1 MTTKTVK
8 SVCPYC
14 GVGCGILMDVT
25 SNRVVKITGD
35 KTHPTNFGRLCTKGN
50 TCAQAIAES
59 GRLEHAYLRE
69 DRLRDPARVDMAHA
83 IKETAQRLRA
93 ILDVHGP
100 DAVALYVSGQMSLEA
115 QYLANKL
122 AKGFIG
128 TNNIE
133 SNSRLCMA
141 SAGSGYKLS
150 LGSDGPPGSYQDFD
164 RADVFFVIGANMA
177 DCHPILFL
185 RMMDRVKAGARL
197 IVVDPRRNATADKAS
212 LFLQVKP
219 GTDLALLNGLL
230 HLIVKNGHTDSAFI
244 EVFTEGWETMPDF
257 LDDYPPKRVA
267 ELTGLAEADI
277 RKAAEW
283 IGTAAEWMSCWTM
296 GLNQSTHGTWNTN
309 AICNLHL
316 ATGAICRPGSGPF
329 SLTGQ
334 PNAMGGREMGYM
346 GMGLPGQRT
355 VLVDKDRA
363 FIEALWGVPA
373 GTLRTDLGGGT
384 VAMFEDMQAGKIK
397 ACWIICTN
405 PVATVPNRKNVIKGL
420 QVAELVITQDAFLDT
435 ETNRYADILLPGAL
449 WAEAE
454 GVMINSERN
463 LTLMQKAVDPPGESM
478 ADWQIIAQVAC
489 EMGYS
494 QGFSYDSASE
504 VFEEIKQAWNPKT
517 GYDIRGASYERL
529 RQTPLQWP
537 CPPDDDRDRHP
548 IRYLNDGVSQ
558 AYKELPDGSRP
569 RIAFATANGKG
580 VFLPRPDMPPAEMPD
595 SDFPFVLN
603 TGRLQHQW
611 HTMTKTGKIP
621 TLNKLNPGPFVE
633 IHPEDATVLGI
644 RDKDRVA
651 VCSRRGRAVLPAVV
665 TDRVR
670 PGNCFAPFHWN
681 DVFGEDLTINAVTSD
696 AIDPI
701 SQQPEFKF
709 CAVALLRVAEE
720 PSSPSPTSEN
730 NQVLVPAMESAN
742 AGTSAIVI
750 KELNMK
756 HIDALA
762 ALLGLDAVPTV
773 VLDAH
778 EQLYLQ
784 GYLTALRTDVSRQ
797 TGGVPVLP
805 ITAPLEPAKRL
816 LLDGMLAGLFA
827 RTWLPGGEA
836 VALPTANPATAAVT
850 AVSAPQSIT
859 ILWASSTGN
868 AEGFAEQCAQRLKT
882 EGYLVTLA
890 GMDSFKLV
898 DLVNVSRLL
907 LLASTFGDGDPP
919 DNGGPFWAALQ
930 ADTVP
935 RLDTITFSVLALGDS
950 NYDQFCGFGR
960 KLDARLE
967 ALGARRLSAR
977 VDCEPD
983 YQEAANAWLGSVIQ
997 ALAKTT
1003 EQSGAK
1009 VAVTPVKVLA
1019 GDIGEEAVTLRT
1031 STPST
1036 FSRSAPL
1043 HTHLVLNQLLN
1054 APGAEKET
1062 RQFAFDLT
1070 SHGFNYEAGDALG
1083 VWPTNCPSL
1092 VGDML
1097 AALKL
1102 APSTVVTI
1110 KDQGDTTLTDALS
1123 RHFEIAR
1130 ITPEVLQ
1137 FVSTRSGSEV
1147 LANLLKEDR
1156 KDELKQWLWGRQ
1168 IIDLLHSFPIQ
1179 IQASEWLAV
1188 LKRLQPRLYSI
1199 SSSPKA
1205 TPDQVHLTV
1214 STVRYV
1220 CEGQARGGVCSTF
1233 LADRAAQSM
1242 TVPIFVQKSAHF
1254 RPPQNP
1260 DAPMIMV
1267 GPGTGVAPFRAFLQE
1282 RQATGAK
1289 GKNWLFFGEQRA
1301 ATDFYYK
1308 EELETMQRN
1317 GYLHRLDT
1325 AFSRDQ
1331 TDKIYVQHRMI
1342 EHGAQL
1348 WAWLQ
1353 EGGHFYVCGDASRM
1367 AKDVDNALR
1376 KIVQTQGG
1384 LNDDK
1389 TNSYVQQLAT
1399 DRRYLRDIY

>member
-1 MTTKTVK
+1 
-8 SVCPYC
+8 
-14 GVGCGILMDVT
+14 MDV
-25 SNRVVKITGD
+25 VDGCVIKVTGN
-35 KTHPTNFGRLCTKGN
+35 KLHPTNFGRLCTKGN
-50 TCAQAIAES
+50 TCAQALTNS
-59 GRLEHAYLRE
+59 GRLAHAYVREERKGEPLRVE
-69 DRLRDPARVDMAHA
+69 MGRAL
-83 IKETAQRLRA
+83 KETAARLKA
-93 ILDVHGP
+93 ILRKHGP
-100 DAVALYVSGQMSLEA
+100 DALSFYVSGQMSLEA
-115 QYLANKL
+115 QYLVNKL

-150 LGSDGPPGSYQDFD
+150 LGSDGPPGSYQDFE

-185 RMMDRVKAGARL
+185 RMMDRVKAGAKL

-212 LFLQVKP
+212 LFLQIKP

-230 HLIVKNGHTDSAFI
+230 HLIVKNDHTDPAFI
-244 EVFTEGWETMPDF
+244 TEFTEGWEAMPGF
-257 LDDYPPKRVA
+257 LDDYPPEKVA
-267 ELTGLAEADI
+267 EITGLPEADI
-277 RKAAEW
+277 RQAAEW
-283 IGTAAEWMSCWTM
+283 IGTAPEWMSCWTM

-346 GMGLPGQRT
+346 GMGLPGQRS
-355 VLVDKDRA
+355 VLVEKDRA
-363 FIEALWGVPA
+363 FIEKLWGVPA

-384 VAMFEDMQAGKIK
+384 VAMFEDMQARKIK

-405 PVATVPNRKNVIKGL
+405 PVATVPNRKNVIGGL
-420 QVAELVITQDAFLDT
+420 QAAELVITQDAFLDT
-435 ETNRYADILLPGAL
+435 ETNCYADILLPGAL

-463 LTLMQKAVDPPGESM
+463 LTLMQKAVDPPGEAM

-489 EMGYS
+489 EMGYA
-494 QGFSYDSASE
+494 QGFSYGSAAE
-504 VFEEIKQAWNPKT
+504 VFDEIKRAWNPKT
-517 GYDIRGASYERL
+517 GYDIRGASHERL
-529 RQTPLQWP
+529 RQGPLQWP
-537 CPPDDDRDRHP
+537 CPPDDDSARHP

-558 AYKELPDGSRP
+558 ALKELPDGVQP
-569 RIAFATANGKG
+569 RIVFATESGKG
-580 VFLPRPDMPPAEMPD
+580 VFLPRPNMSPAEMPD
-595 SDFPFVLN
+595 GDFPFVLN

-621 TLNKLNPGPFVE
+621 TLNKLNPGPFIEV
-633 IHPEDATVLGI
+633 HPEDATVLGI
-644 RDKDRVA
+644 RDKDKVEIR
-651 VCSRRGRAVLPAVV
+651 SRRGRAVLPAIV
-665 TDRVR
+665 TERVR

-681 DVFGEDLTINAVTSD
+681 DVFGEDLSINAVTSD

-709 CAVALLRVAEE
+709 SAVALVRVAEQ
-720 PSSPSPTSEN
+720 PSSRPPPHEN
-730 NQVLVPAMESAN
+730 NEVLAPILESAS
-742 AGTSAIVI
+742 AGTSTIAN

-762 ALLGLDAVPTV
+762 ALLGLHTVPAIT
-773 VLDAH
+773 LDAH

-797 TGGVPVLP
+797 TGGVPVIP
-805 ITAPLEPAKRL
+805 TTAPLERSKRL
-816 LLDGMLAGLFA
+816 MLDGMLAGLFA
-827 RTWLPGGEA
+827 RTWLPDGGA
-836 VALPTANPATAAVT
+836 ISLPTSSTEKPSATTLAT
-850 AVSAPQSIT
+850 QPPIT

-868 AEGFAEQCAQRLKT
+868 AEGFAAQCAERLKMD
-882 EGYLVTLA
+882 GHVVTLT
-890 GMDSFKLV
+890 GMDGFQFAQLAATP
-898 DLVNVSRLL
+898 RLL

-919 DNGGPFWAALQ
+919 DNGSTFWTALL
-930 ADTVP
+930 ADSAP
-935 RLDTITFSVLALGDS
+935 KLDTIEFSVLAFGDS
-950 NYDQFCGFGR
+950 NYDQYCGFGR

-967 ALGARRLSAR
+967 ALGARRLLAR
-977 VDCEPD
+977 TDCEPD
-983 YQEAANAWLGSVIQ
+983 YQEAAKTWLDGVTK
-997 ALAKTT
+997 ALA
-1003 EQSGAK
+1003 GAHAQAGSK
-1009 VAVTPVKVLA
+1009 MATAPAAVLA
-1019 GDIGEEAVTLRT
+1019 GDVGVET
-1031 STPST
+1031 SAPATSPLPT
-1036 FSRSAPL
+1036 FSRSSPL
-1043 HTHLVLNQLLN
+1043 RTRLVVNRLLN

-1070 SHGFNYEAGDALG
+1070 GQDFSYEAGDALG
-1083 VWPTNCPSL
+1083 VWPTNCPGA

-1102 APSTVVTI
+1102 APSTSVAI
-1110 KDQGDTTLTDALS
+1110 KDRGDTTLADALLQ
-1123 RHFEIAR
+1123 HFEIAR
-1130 ITPEVLQ
+1130 ITPDILQ
-1137 FVSTRSGSEV
+1137 FVGERSKSAV
-1147 LANLLKEDR
+1147 LAGLLKDEQ

-1168 IIDLLHSFPIQ
+1168 IIDLLQAFPIQ
-1179 IQASEWLAV
+1179 AQADEWLAV

-1214 STVRYV
+1214 STVRYT
-1220 CEGQARGGVCSTF
+1220 CNGKRRGGVCSTF
-1233 LADRAAQSM
+1233 LADRVAESAGI
-1242 TVPIFVQKSAHF
+1242 PIFVQKSANF
-1254 RPPQNP
+1254 RPPKNP

-1282 RQATGAK
+1282 RQALGAS

-1301 ATDFYYK
+1301 STDFYYK
-1308 EELETMQRN
+1308 EELEAMQRE
-1317 GYLHRLDT
+1317 GYLHQLDT

-1331 TDKIYVQHRMI
+1331 RDKIYVQHRMI
-1342 EHGAQL
+1342 QHGAQL
-1348 WAWLQ
+1348 WAALE

-1367 AKDVDNALR
+1367 AKDVDAAL
-1376 KIVQTQGG
+1376 KTIVQSHGVMSA
-1384 LNDDK
+1384 DDA
-1389 TNSYVQQLAT
+1389 TAYVTKLVQEK
-1399 DRRYLRDIY
+1399 RYARDVY